1 MGGSASLQFML
12 SLPQWNTLG
21 IVHNLFFFRVA
32 AGKASWRG
40 YKKYGTAVKLNFVE
54 DILTLS
60 MPYI

>member
-1 MGGSASLQFML
+1 ML

-60 MPYI
+60 LLS